1 MSLVTDRDVYVLG
14 GCQSDFAR
22 NWANEETTQFEVLRE
37 VVLGALEDAHVRP
50 DQVDG
55 FEVGNFV
62 GELFTGQG
70 HLGGMIASIDPG
82 LSTISGARHEA
93 ACASGSMA
101 ALSALAQIQAGW
113 ADVILVVGSEQM
125 RNVDA
130 ETAAAHLG
138 AAMWVGEESAG
149 ARFPWPHQ
157 FARIADVYAERYGL
171 DHAHLAAIAD
181 KNFTNARANPL
192 AQARAWNFEPDA
204 FGQDDRLNPVIEGRL
219 RKQDCGRITDGA
231 AAVVLA
237 SDRFL
242 LDNHGQLDRRAR
254 IAGWGRRTAPLL
266 LEAKLDAAAN
276 GGPLFP
282 HVAEAAHLAW
292 KRAGVRLDDIDV
304 IETHDCFTISEYMA
318 YDHLG
323 ITRPGE
329 SWKAVE
335 EGWTQMGGRFPINP
349 SGGLIGG
356 GHPVGATGVRMI
368 WDAARQVTGTA
379 GEMQVPD
386 ARTAQTINIGGS
398 TTTVASF
405 VLRS

>member
-1 MSLVTDRDVYVLG
+1 MADGDVFVLG

-22 NWANEETTQFEVLRE
+22 NWAAEGTSQFDVMRE
-37 VVLGALEDAHVRP
+37 VTLGALEDAGVHP
-50 DQVDG
+50 DQLDG

-70 HLGGMIASIDPG
+70 HLGGMIAAIDPG
-82 LSTISGARHEA
+82 LSGLAGARHEA

-101 ALSALAQIQAGW
+101 AFSALAQIQAGW

-130 ETAAAHLG
+130 ETAAGHLG
-138 AAMWVGEESAG
+138 AAMWVGRESTG
-149 ARFPWPHQ
+149 ARFPWPNQ
-157 FARIADVYAERYGL
+157 FARIADAYADRYGL
-171 DHAHLAAIAD
+171 DHQHLAAIAD

-192 AQARAWNFEPDA
+192 AQARAWSFEPDA
-204 FGQDDRLNPVIEGRL
+204 FGEDDDLNPVIEGRL
-219 RKQDCGRITDGA
+219 RKQDCGRITDGV

-237 SDRFL
+237 SARFL
-242 LDNHGQLDRRAR
+242 EDNHIPFDSRAR
-254 IAGWGRRTAPLL
+254 IAGWGRRTAPMLL
-266 LEAKLDAAAN
+266 DTKLAAPVD
-276 GGPLFP
+276 GGLMFP
-282 HVAEAAHLAW
+282 HVAEAVEMAW
-292 KRAGVRLDDIDV
+292 KRAGVHLDDIDV
-304 IETHDCFTISEYMA
+304 VETHDCFTISEYMA

-323 ITRPGE
+323 LTAPGE

-335 EGWTQMGGRFPINP
+335 EGWTGMDGRLPVNP
-349 SGGLIGG
+349 SGGLIGA
-356 GHPVGATGVRMI
+356 GHPVGATGVRML

-379 GEMQVPD
+379 ADIQVPG

-405 VLRS
+405 VLST

>member
-1 MSLVTDRDVYVLG
+1 MTDRDVFVLG

-22 NWANEETTQFEVLRE
+22 NWATEEITQFDVIRE
-37 VVLGALEDAHVRP
+37 VALGALEDAGVGP

-82 LSTISGARHEA
+82 LAAVSGARHEA

-130 ETAAAHLG
+130 ATAASHLG
-138 AAMWVGEESAG
+138 AAMWVGRESID

-157 FARIADVYAERYGL
+157 FARIADAYAERYGL
-171 DHAHLAAIAD
+171 EHEHLAAIAD

-192 AQARAWNFEPDA
+192 AQARAWSFEPDA
-204 FGQDDRLNPVIEGRL
+204 FAEDDQLNPVIEGRL

-231 AAVVLA
+231 AAIVLA
-237 SDRFL
+237 SARFMS
-242 LDNHGQLDRRAR
+242 DNHVPLDHFAR

-266 LEAKLDAAAN
+266 LDTKLAAPPN
-276 GGPLFP
+276 GGPMFP
-282 HVAEAAHLAW
+282 HVSEAVQMARERASVGLA
-292 KRAGVRLDDIDV
+292 DIDV
-304 IETHDCFTISEYMA
+304 IETHDCFTISEYLA
-318 YDHLG
+318 YDHVGLAP
-323 ITRPGE
+323 PGE

-335 EGWTQMGGRFPINP
+335 EGWAQKGGRLPVNP
-349 SGGLIGG
+349 SGGLIGA
-356 GHPVGATGVRMI
+356 GHPVGATGVRML
-368 WDAARQVTGTA
+368 WDAARQVTDTA
-379 GEMQVPD
+379 GEMQVPG